1 MASRTLRQKKDWV
14 SWEPCFISL
23 ADRTVVMQFLRQLIL
38 WQHQSPFANPPLFK
52 AANQNPAISSHF
64 SMHNV
69 FPLIGAVLVI
79 WPKPITSQMMVA
91 CSNTIAMFQ
100 ILMFHNTLH
109 MEGIHCKNHH
119 QHLYLFQ
126 DQHQTISATMEVLSP
141 LILLAWLTKSILNTA
156 TKAMFTTTYNPQ
168 IQVELAI
175 FHNILFPSTHH
186 HYVQMLMA
194 LTVEPSVLATWH
206 PRLNILQH
214 PPKHHL
220 TVTVPRW
227 LGLQHTWSV
236 DHWVVKI
243 WKSHCYVMIC
253 LNTAPKKESEGKGE
267 K

>member
-1 MASRTLRQKKDWV
+1 MALCTLGQKEDWV
-14 SWEPCFISL
+14 SWVPCFISL

-38 WQHQSPFANPPLFK
+38 WQHQSPLANPPLFK
-52 AANQNPAISSHF
+52 VATQNPAINSHF
-64 SMHNV
+64 TMHNV
-69 FPLIGAVLVI
+69 FLLIEAALVI

-91 CSNTIAMFQ
+91 CNNTMAMFQ
-100 ILMFHNTLH
+100 ILLFHNTLH
-109 MEGIHCKNHH
+109 MEGIYCKNHH
-119 QHLYLFQ
+119 CHLYLFQ
-126 DQHQTISATMEVLSP
+126 DQHQTISAPMEGLSP
-141 LILLAWLTKSILNTA
+141 LILLARSTKPILNTA

-175 FHNILFPSTHH
+175 FHNILFPATHH
-186 HYVQMLMA
+186 HSVQMLMA
-194 LTVEPSVLATWH
+194 PTVEASVLATWH

-214 PPKHHL
+214 PHKHHL
-220 TVTVPRW
+220 TATVPRW

-253 LNTAPKKESEGKGE
+253 LNTAPKKESEGKSE